1 MVASSMLLRIV
12 LVAMLLSAPAWAQP
26 SSAPDCTV
34 DGSLTQSDGL
44 KLDIV
49 YRCRSA
55 GALTFQ
61 ADGDLMVS
69 KVLSFRD
76 GARLS

>member
-1 MVASSMLLRIV
+1 MVASAMFLRTLLA
-12 LVAMLLSAPAWAQP
+12 AMLLSTPVWAQ
-26 SSAPDCTV
+26 DCTV

-55 GALTFQ
+55 GALTSR
-61 ADGDLMVS
+61 ASS
-69 KVLSFRD
+69 K
-76 GARLS
+76 